1 MKRFLNTS
9 IFLCRLAVLV
19 GTVCGA
25 VPLRAMEFLGRSS
38 VESVESL
45 HDALDIFE
53 QATPESLVVL
63 DLDGTIVWPHD
74 PTFRLAFT
82 QGAVAATEKNKAI
95 LDLYA
100 DFREKRSVE
109 FFVRV
114 LLSALKH
121 QLVEPVMSDII
132 HDLQQRKVPVVV
144 LSAFEAKQ
152 SALVPEGSTHEARYQ
167 LLKRL
172 GIDLS
177 TSFDFQERVLCQ
189 EASDWYGDTIRYY
202 KGIISTARRP
212 KGLVLGDFVASLHKK
227 NVVFVDDVY
236 DNALSVHNEMA
247 RRGIAHTVLWY
258 TRALSQVDAQV
269 LDPEVVKKQFASILR
284 NNAYISYD
292 EAAQLVNSSEE
303 SPARDDC

>member
-9 IFLCRLAVLV
+9 ILLCRLAVLV
-19 GTVCGA
+19 GTVCGI
-25 VPLRAMEFLGRSS
+25 VPLRAMEFLGRSHE
-38 VESVESL
+38 VKSVESL
-45 HDALDIFE
+45 HEVLDIFA
-53 QATPESLVVL
+53 QATSESLVVL
-63 DLDGTIVWPHD
+63 DLDGTIAQPQD
-74 PTFRLAFT
+74 PSFRLAFT
-82 QGAVAATEKNKAI
+82 PGATAATEKNKAI

-100 DFREKRSVE
+100 DFSEKLSVE

-114 LLSALKH
+114 LLPVLKH

-152 SALVPEGSTHEARYQ
+152 SELVPEGSTHEARYQ

-177 TSFDFQERVLCQ
+177 TSFDFQERVLC
-189 EASDWYGDTIRYY
+189 EETFDWYGDKIRYY
-202 KGIISTARRP
+202 KGIISTAGRP
-212 KGLVLGDFVASLHKK
+212 KGLVLGDFVASLYKK

-236 DNALSVHNEMA
+236 DNALSVRNEMV
-247 RRGIAHTVLWY
+247 RRGIACTVLWY
-258 TRALSQVDAQV
+258 TRTVSQVDAQV
-269 LDPEVVKKQFASILR
+269 LDPVVAKKQFDSILKDD
-284 NNAYISYD
+284 AYISYD

-303 SPARDDC
+303 SPS

>member
-1 MKRFLNTS
+1 MKRFLHT
-9 IFLCRLAVLV
+9 IALLCLWGMVF
-19 GTVCGA
+19 GA
-25 VPLRAMEFLGRSS
+25 VPLRAMAVAGTAYEI
-38 VESVESL
+38 ESL
-45 HDALDIFE
+45 HGALDIFE
-53 QATPESLVVL
+53 QATPETLVVL
-63 DLDGTIVWPHD
+63 DLDGTIAQPED

-82 QGAVAATEKNKAI
+82 QGAAAATEKNKAI

-109 FFVRV
+109 FFVSV
-114 LLSALKH
+114 LLPALKH

-152 SALVPEGSTHEARYQ
+152 SALVPEGSTHESRYQ

-177 TSFDFQERVLCQ
+177 TSFDFQERVLCE
-189 EASDWYGDTIRYY
+189 EASDWYGDSIRYY
-202 KGIISTARRP
+202 KGIISTANRP
-212 KGLVLGDFVASLHKK
+212 KGAVSWDFMRLLDKK
-227 NVVFVDDVY
+227 NLVFVDDVY
-236 DNALSVHNEMA
+236 ANARSVSDEME

-258 TRALSQVDAQV
+258 TRTVSQVDVQV
-269 LDPEVVKKQFASILR
+269 LDPEVVKKQFDSILK

-292 EAAQLVNSSEE
+292 EAAQLQARSSEE
-303 SPARDDC
+303 LPS